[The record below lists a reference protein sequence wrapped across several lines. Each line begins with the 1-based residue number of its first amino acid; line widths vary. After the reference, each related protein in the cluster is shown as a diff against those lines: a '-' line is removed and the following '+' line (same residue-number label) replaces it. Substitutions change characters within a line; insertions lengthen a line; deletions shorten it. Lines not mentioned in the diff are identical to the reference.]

1 MRLSDSVSAKPKE
14 KVAILIAG
22 SFEQHGPHLPLSTDT
37 IIAEAVAWKMAEK
50 TGAAV
55 GPTFPVGVSPEHMGF
70 PGTITL
76 TEETFRRAV
85 SEAVASLRTHGF
97 KEVIVVNGHGGNIK
111 ALAGT
116 GAKTVNL
123 TSLLKPYDHAGE
135 VETSLIMHLRP
146 ELVKPGEI
154 RKHEFKWPGKG
165 GWKDT
170 RDYSASGVLGDP
182 TAATP
187 EKGRAYFER
196 LVSAALDQL

>member
-1 MRLSDSVSAKPKE
+1 MRLSESVSAKPKDTA
-14 KVAILIAG
+14 AIIVAG

-37 IIAEAVAWKMAEK
+37 IIAEAVAWKLAEK

-85 SEAVASLRTHGF
+85 SEAAASLRSHGF
-97 KEVIVVNGHGGNIK
+97 REVIVVNGHGGNVK
-111 ALAGT
+111 ALAGI
-116 GAKTVNL
+116 GGKTVNL
-123 TSLLKPYDHAGE
+123 TALLKPYDHAGE
-135 VETSLIMHLRP
+135 VETSLMMHLRP
-146 ELVKPGEI
+146 ELVKTGEI
-154 RKHEFKWPGKG
+154 RKHEFRWPGKW

-170 RDYSASGVLGDP
+170 REYSVSGVLGDP

-187 EKGRAYFER
+187 KKGREYFGR
-196 LVSAALDQL
+196 LVEAALSHL